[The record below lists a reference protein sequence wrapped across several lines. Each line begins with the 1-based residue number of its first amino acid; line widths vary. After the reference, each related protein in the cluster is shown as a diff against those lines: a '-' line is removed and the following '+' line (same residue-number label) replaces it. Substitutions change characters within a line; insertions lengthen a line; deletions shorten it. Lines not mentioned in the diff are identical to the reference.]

1 MNVPTFVQ
9 NSTPQCCRKQ
19 NIETKNLNQINRKH
33 MQIII
38 ENKSYSKNKY
48 TLNEIY
54 LILLKTQSK
63 LQYYVCYALK
73 YIFPFNNFCF
83 DILFSTI
90 LRGRVLYKSRYI
102 HDNTEYNP

>member
-1 MNVPTFVQ
+1 
-9 NSTPQCCRKQ
+9 
-19 NIETKNLNQINRKH
+19 

-38 ENKSYSKNKY
+38 ANKFYSKNKY

-83 DILFSTI
+83 DILFSTTF
-90 LRGRVLYKSRYI
+90 RGRVLYKSTGLSTSQSDMHFVVTNFEI
-102 HDNTEYNP
+102 LHNKILLLVN

>member
-1 MNVPTFVQ
+1 
-9 NSTPQCCRKQ
+9 
-19 NIETKNLNQINRKH
+19 

-38 ENKSYSKNKY
+38 ANKFYSKNKY

-73 YIFPFNNFCF
+73 YIFSFNNFCF
-83 DILFSTI
+83 DILFSIPSGVAFYAKVGTAMS
-90 LRGRVLYKSRYI
+90 K
-102 HDNTEYNP
+102 